1 VKIFLVRHA
10 RAVKR
15 SGWTQA
21 DELRPLDAKGERQAG
36 GIRAILADV
45 SLRRICS
52 SPTLRCR
59 QTVDR
64 LASDHSIRVEVDPR
78 ISGSLKGQVDS
89 GAALQLLEEKS
100 AAPIL
105 ICASGSLI
113 VELLG
118 ALGVAPDASD
128 SLRCQKGS
136 VWVLERKAGV
146 IVRVEYIP
154 PRETSLGARRA
165 VLDVGSNSMSL
176 LVADVGPA
184 KGEIQPV
191 LRSRA
196 ELRLGASSDQVG
208 AADSD
213 RIVKLG
219 RTMRA
224 EAEGVGSGEMVS
236 VATASL
242 RNAANGT
249 QVADRLNQVLE
260 APLRI
265 LSGPEE
271 AEIVYRAVQA
281 RLELNGKLTVV
292 VDLGGGSL
300 DIALGRGEKILYR
313 ASEPLGVTRLHA
325 ENVRGDPMKRSQAN
339 AIRHRVRS
347 KLKPHLKE
355 LTERQP
361 FSCAVSGGTGRALA
375 KLVLAKRDRE
385 TKESVC
391 GVSILRV
398 ELEALAEEL
407 RTATHEERIGMP
419 AMRAPRADLLPT
431 GAIILTQLLESL
443 DLPELLVSDWGLRE
457 GVLLGEP
464 AARLLPS

>member
-1 VKIFLVRHA
+1 MKIFLVRHGK
-10 RAVKR
+10 AVKR
-15 SGWTQA
+15 SRWTKA
-21 DELRPLDAKGERQAG
+21 DELRPLDAKGERQAC
-36 GIRAILADV
+36 GIQAMLADV
-45 SLRRICS
+45 SLRRVCS

-59 QTVDR
+59 QTVER
-64 LASDHSIRVEVDPR
+64 LASDHSILVEVDSR
-78 ISGSLKGQVDS
+78 ISGSLTGQVDS

-100 AAPIL
+100 VAPIV

-118 ALGVAPDASD
+118 VLGVAPDASN

-146 IVRVEYIP
+146 IVRAEYIP
-154 PRETSLGARRA
+154 PREGALGERRA

-176 LVADVGPA
+176 LVADVGPG

-196 ELRLGASSDQVG
+196 ELRLGASSKQVG

-224 EAEGVGSGEMVS
+224 EAEGVGSGEMIS

-271 AEIVYRAVQA
+271 AEIVYRAVHA
-281 RLELNGKLTVV
+281 RLELGGKPTVV

-300 DIALGRGEKILYR
+300 DLALGLGQKITYR

-325 ENVRGDPMKRSQAN
+325 EHVRGDPMKRSQAN
-339 AIRHRVRS
+339 AIRDRVRS

-355 LTERQP
+355 LDGRRP
-361 FSCAVSGGTGRALA
+361 FGCAASGGTVRALA
-375 KLVLAKRDRE
+375 KLVLAKRSSK
-385 TKESVC
+385 TKNGVC
-391 GVSILRV
+391 GVSMLRG
-398 ELEALAEEL
+398 ELESLAEEL
-407 RTATHEERIGMP
+407 RCATHAERIAMP

-457 GVLLGEP
+457 GVLLGERGV
-464 AARLLPS
+464 RLLPS